1 MTTRAVRTVEN
12 HEQRVRHV
20 KSGTVGEI
28 VGTDRML
35 ISNHAGKSETLYGFK
50 VKDLASGA
58 VCFLPFRNLDAWE
71 ALIGEAF

>member
-12 HEQRVRHV
+12 HGQRVRHV
-20 KSGTVGEI
+20 KAGTVGVI
-28 VGTDRML
+28 IGSDWML
-35 ISNHAGKSETLYGFK
+35 TRNVKGKSEPLYGFK

-58 VCFLPFRNLDAWE
+58 VCFLPYKNLDAWE